1 MRKLPRW
8 CITHQGPAFY
18 DTESATAVEQTAKVY
33 GAMEELINEY
43 NEFVSKIETEINDFE
58 ASTNKNYDE
67 FTTRIT
73 KIIHDYIKMIDEKIK
88 LQDVKINDSIVFI
101 KDNLEL
107 SVKSILEDMS
117 NSGELDSII
126 LSSLSSIE
134 TSIEGLNNELVTMK
148 NTYDNQIN
156 ILINDVSELKLKSSV
171 VYNQESES
179 LIIGGEI

>member
-1 MRKLPRW
+1 MRVLPRW

-33 GAMEELINEY
+33 GAMQELINEY

-88 LQDVKINDSIVFI
+88 LQDVKINESIVFI
-101 KDNLEL
+101 KDNLEV
-107 SVKSILEDMS
+107 SIKTILEEMS
-117 NSGELDSII
+117 TNGELDSII

-134 TSIEGLNNELVTMK
+134 SSIESVNSELTSMK
-148 NTYDNQIN
+148 ETYDNQIN
-156 ILINDVSELKLKSSV
+156 TLINDVSELQAKINV
-171 VYNQESES
+171 IYNEESES